1 MKHCIDIK
9 DFTVDEINE
18 LIATAEDIIE
28 NPVKYA
34 HACNGKKMATL
45 FYEPS
50 TRTRLSRRSPSSRTP
65 R

>member
-50 TRTRLSRRSPSSRTP
+50 TRTRL
-65 R
+65 